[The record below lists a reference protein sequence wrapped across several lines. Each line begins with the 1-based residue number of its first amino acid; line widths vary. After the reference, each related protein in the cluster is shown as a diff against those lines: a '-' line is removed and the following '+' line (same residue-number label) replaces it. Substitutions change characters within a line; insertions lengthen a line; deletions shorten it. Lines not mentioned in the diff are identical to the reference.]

1 MKVFLWHVHGSWTT
15 AFVQGG
21 HDYFVP
27 LTPDRGPDGRGRAQ
41 TWDWPKSVHE
51 VTPDEARDLDVDVV
65 LLQRP
70 CELLGLASQW
80 LGGRVVGRDLPAVY
94 LEHNTPPDPM
104 CGSRHPIVERPDI
117 PVVHVTHTNALYWDT
132 GAAPTRVIE
141 HGVVDPGYR
150 YRGDLA
156 RIAVVINDA
165 ARRGRATGTDLL
177 ERFAPAGPVDLFGF
191 DARRLGGIEGL
202 TQAQLHDE
210 LACRRLYLHTSRW
223 TSLGLSLIEAMH
235 LGLPIVAVGA
245 TAVPDAVPPE
255 AGVVS
260 ADIDHLVG
268 ATFALLHDHDRARAM
283 GERARVVARERFGL
297 DRFLTEWDACLEE
310 VAA

>member
-1 MKVFLWHVHGSWTT
+1 MNVFLWHVHGSWTT
-15 AFVQGG
+15 AFVQGD
-21 HDYFVP
+21 HQYYLP

-41 TWDWPKSVHE
+41 TWDWPVSVHE
-51 VTPDEARDLDVDVV
+51 VTREEARDLDVDVV
-65 LLQRP
+65 VLQRP
-70 CELLGLASQW
+70 SELTGLASQW
-80 LGGRVVGRDLPAVY
+80 LGGRELGRDVAAIY
-94 LEHNTPPDPM
+94 LEHNTPPDPL
-104 CGSRHPIVERPDI
+104 CGSRHPIDEWPEI

-132 GAAPTRVIE
+132 GTARSRVIE

-150 YRGDLA
+150 YRGELA
-156 RIAVVINDA
+156 RIGVVINDA

-177 ERFAPAGPVDLFGF
+177 ARFACAGPIDLFGF
-191 DARRLGGIEGL
+191 DAARLGGIEGL

-210 LACRRLYLHTSRW
+210 LADRRLYLHTSRW

-260 ADIDHLVG
+260 ADIDELVA
-268 ATFALLHDHDRARAM
+268 ATVALLHDQGRARAM
-283 GERARVVARERFGL
+283 GERARVAARERFGL
-297 DRFLTEWDACLEE
+297 ERFLTEWDACLEE